1 MYVATAIASKVSISA
16 TLRDSKPRSKLSNGF
31 FNSPIHTFPCSEL
44 PKSLLY
50 IQQQCFISVIHLYSD
65 QYEVVVIFRKKDNLY
80 NAFSAVLPRFS
91 NHKTRSFLHLLLI
104 GFDDNQINF
113 ARTVVAC
120 EHNTTW

>member
-1 MYVATAIASKVSISA
+1 M
-16 TLRDSKPRSKLSNGF
+16 KLS
-31 FNSPIHTFPCSEL
+31 L
-44 PKSLLY
+44 SL
-50 IQQQCFISVIHLYSD
+50 
-65 QYEVVVIFRKKDNLY
+65 EKKDNLY
-80 NAFSAVLPRFS
+80 NAFAFSAVLPGFL